1 MSIFLPLFFASIA
14 AVGNA
19 MFVYGQRRS
28 GGESM
33 NGLAFLGISV
43 LLAGILSCISSPLL
57 GSPQFLQIMRGNGR
71 NLLWSGLGLFVTYI
85 GFNLMYSRFG
95 ASPYVLYAVLSILT
109 TTVFIG
115 MIWLREPVN
124 GYKVAAIAVAAVAVI
139 LYSMGQARSS

>member
-1 MSIFLPLFFASIA
+1 MNVFLPLFFAFIA

-28 GGESM
+28 GEST
-33 NGLAFLGISV
+33 NGFAFLGISV
-43 LLAGILSCISSPLL
+43 LLAGVLSCITSPLL
-57 GSPQFLQIMRGNGR
+57 GAPEFMQIMRSSGR

-124 GYKVAAIAVAAVAVI
+124 GYKIAAIVMATASVI
-139 LYSMGQARSS
+139 LYSIGQSRTS